1 MRIISSLNKLS
12 RPSLAVVGVVQVIV
26 CRCMLM
32 VVYSDMSVVVV
43 VVDVV
48 NVTLLLGLLVGMHVI
63 YTCFP
68 FT

>member
-1 MRIISSLNKLS
+1 
-12 RPSLAVVGVVQVIV
+12 
-26 CRCMLM
+26 M
-32 VVYSDMSVVVV
+32 VVYSDMSVVVVV